1 MVRLVVDSVWT
12 RGIWRVGWWALA
24 PLTLIPFLLL
34 GCGTSTTSQTH
45 NAFMDV
51 NIVATD
57 DAFAMPDTAPAG
69 LIRFTFVN
77 QGKELHHAQFFK
89 LKDNATPDQFLAALK
104 QGGTTA
110 ARDYASPSGGAN
122 MTPPGAMSEVVSL
135 LQPGTYMV
143 VCLVHPT
150 GEESHVNQGMV
161 KKLAVT
167 GGAQATP
174 GSTIKSSGEIVLVDM
189 QFTIPAK
196 LKSGSQTLHVL
207 NNGAQPHAIEIL
219 KLAPGK
225 TVDDARPYFK
235 LDALDPQSIS
245 TLPFKI
251 AGGFGTI
258 PPHQDGYMMV
268 NLDPGHYVL
277 ICPVTD
283 ATTGKQH
290 FMLGMVTPFSVA

>member
-1 MVRLVVDSVWT
+1 MVRSVVGCVWT
-12 RGIWRVGWWALA
+12 RGVRRVAWWALA

-34 GCGTSTTSQTH
+34 GCGTFTTPQTN

-57 DAFAMPDTAPAG
+57 DAFVVPDTAPAG

-89 LKDNATPDQFLAALK
+89 LKDGATSDQFLAALK
-104 QGGTTA
+104 AGGTVA
-110 ARDYASPSGGAN
+110 ARDYSSPYGGPN
-122 MTPPGAMSEVVSL
+122 MTAPGTMSEVVSQ

-143 VCLVHPT
+143 VCLVHPK
-150 GEESHVNQGMV
+150 GEDAHFNQGMV
-161 KKLAVT
+161 KKLTVT

-174 GSTIKSSGEIVLVDM
+174 GSVIKSSGEIRLVDM

-245 TLPFKI
+245 TLPFNI
-251 AGGFGTI
+251 AGGYGTI

-268 NLDPGHYVL
+268 NLDPGNYVL